1 MEQGKRSG
9 GLGLI
14 GLLAIGAAYMA
25 ARRFMPSLASVLL
38 WLLGIA
44 AAVVALVVIA
54 VVVLAFR
61 KPKQTAED
69 LVREERESI
78 LKNARVSLMKLRTAA
93 MRVRDEEIRGSAD
106 RFCASMDRILRILK
120 EQPEDLPRARK
131 FLNHTLPLTGGILEK
146 YSRLEQNG
154 VVTEEVRRRTV
165 ASLQQMEQAVGQ
177 QHDALFDNDI
187 VDITAEME
195 VLNQLCMQS
204 GLPTE

>member
-1 MEQGKRSG
+1 MEQGKHSG

-14 GLLAIGAAYMA
+14 GLLAIGAAYFA
-25 ARRFMPSLASVLL
+25 ARRFLPSLASVLL

-44 AAVVALVVIA
+44 AAAVALVVIA

-69 LVREERESI
+69 LAREERENI
-78 LKNARVSLMKLRTAA
+78 LKNARASLMKLRTGA
-93 MRVRDEEIRGSAD
+93 MRIRDGEIRDSAD
-106 RFCASMDRILRILK
+106 RFCADMDRILRLLK

-131 FLNHTLPLTGGILEK
+131 FLNHTLPLAGGILEK

-165 ASLQQMEQAVGQ
+165 ASLQQMEQAVGR
-177 QHDALFDNDI
+177 QHDALFDDDI

-204 GLPTE
+204 GLPME